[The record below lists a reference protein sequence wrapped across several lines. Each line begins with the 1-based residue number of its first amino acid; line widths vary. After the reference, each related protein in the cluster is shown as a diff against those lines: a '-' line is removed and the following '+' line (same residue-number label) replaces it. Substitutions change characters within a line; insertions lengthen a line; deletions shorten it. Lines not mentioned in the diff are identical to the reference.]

1 MTDFPLIRRSVQI
14 EEVAK
19 WLGIEVHGGKARC
32 PFHNDQTPSLSFKD
46 GRFKCFGCDA
56 SGDAIDLV
64 AKLRHFS
71 TVEAAHL
78 ISERFHLNTPEPV
91 QKKKPLDH
99 TSLKEYVQSA
109 IEAFYVSPRA
119 QMYLQGRGFTG
130 ESMMQFRFGYDA
142 KRDAIVIPYGEHS
155 EYYTSRSISDKRFF
169 KPPSEDVGP
178 EPLFYEESLDQGEP
192 VFVVESA
199 FCVLSIL
206 QEGGHA
212 VAVCGTGTRK
222 LFDALKKRESVPPLI
237 ICMDRDEAGAESA
250 KKLCSQ
256 LKTLPVLYMQTTTP
270 EGYKDPNELLMGDST
285 RFQSWLAD
293 CVKQAEELPCLT
305 QRIGAYEPQT
315 VESLQAL
322 QPELNPR
329 YLSTDIGNS
338 MLFADFYGGVA
349 RYVPERKLWY
359 IFQGKRWEPDI
370 GGLRAMELCK
380 KLANELMVY
389 AVGISDEQLRKDYI
403 DRCKKWQARKTRE
416 TILKDAQGVY
426 PIPMEAFD
434 TDPFLFNCQN
444 GTIHLRDMTFHSHA
458 PEDKL
463 TKISEVVYNP
473 EARCERFDRF
483 VDEIMS
489 GDQERARF
497 LQRSLGYALSG
508 DTRFECLFILYG
520 ATTRNGK
527 GTLMES
533 VLRVMG
539 EYGST
544 VRPETISMKQNIS
557 SQNPTEDIARLAGIR
572 FANISEPSRGLLLNA
587 AQVKSMTGNDTLNAR
602 FLHENSFDFQ
612 PQFKIYMNT
621 NYLPVI
627 TDMTLFS
634 SGRIMIIPFERHFE
648 ENQQDKTLK
657 QTFVAPENQS
667 AILNWL
673 LEGYCAVKR
682 EGLNLPESVRFAT
695 ERYRHESDKVGLF
708 IEDEMEPISNAEERT
723 SAVYDRYKKWCDA
736 NGCFAENTRNFKQ
749 ILAMYGRVE
758 RKRPYAGGSETTMF
772 IGFRLRYD
780 TDGFT
785 EYKGKIPFD

>member
-1 MTDFPLIRRSVQI
+1 MQI

-256 LKTLPVLYMQTTTP
+256 LK
-270 EGYKDPNELLMGDST
+270 NAA
-285 RFQSWLAD
+285 RF
-293 CVKQAEELPCLT
+293 
-305 QRIGAYEPQT
+305 
-315 VESLQAL
+315 
-322 QPELNPR
+322 
-329 YLSTDIGNS
+329 
-338 MLFADFYGGVA
+338 
-349 RYVPERKLWY
+349 
-359 IFQGKRWEPDI
+359 
-370 GGLRAMELCK
+370 
-380 KLANELMVY
+380 VY
-389 AVGISDEQLRKDYI
+389 AND
-403 DRCKKWQARKTRE
+403 
-416 TILKDAQGVY
+416 
-426 PIPMEAFD
+426 
-434 TDPFLFNCQN
+434 
-444 GTIHLRDMTFHSHA
+444 
-458 PEDKL
+458 
-463 TKISEVVYNP
+463 NP
-473 EARCERFDRF
+473 
-483 VDEIMS
+483 
-489 GDQERARF
+489 
-497 LQRSLGYALSG
+497 
-508 DTRFECLFILYG
+508 
-520 ATTRNGK
+520 
-527 GTLMES
+527 
-533 VLRVMG
+533 
-539 EYGST
+539 
-544 VRPETISMKQNIS
+544 
-557 SQNPTEDIARLAGIR
+557 
-572 FANISEPSRGLLLNA
+572 
-587 AQVKSMTGNDTLNAR
+587 
-602 FLHENSFDFQ
+602 
-612 PQFKIYMNT
+612 
-621 NYLPVI
+621 
-627 TDMTLFS
+627 
-634 SGRIMIIPFERHFE
+634 GRI
-648 ENQQDKTLK
+648 
-657 QTFVAPENQS
+657 
-667 AILNWL
+667 
-673 LEGYCAVKR
+673 
-682 EGLNLPESVRFAT
+682 
-695 ERYRHESDKVGLF
+695 
-708 IEDEMEPISNAEERT
+708 
-723 SAVYDRYKKWCDA
+723 
-736 NGCFAENTRNFKQ
+736 
-749 ILAMYGRVE
+749 
-758 RKRPYAGGSETTMF
+758 
-772 IGFRLRYD
+772 
-780 TDGFT
+780 
-785 EYKGKIPFD
+785 